1 MILSLQGCMAVGK
14 TTVVNRLRD
23 NAPWVHI
30 SYEENADVIRRVKE
44 SGLDKNRYE
53 DYLQIQRLWIEN
65 EVSRYRSAAGY
76 PCTVMDFGA
85 EEIEFYTL
93 HYPQSIGQ
101 VWEIENALKD
111 ELAELR
117 RCLPSRILFLDASEE
132 TLRARRAHDP
142 VRTRPFFEHHLQ
154 RLMPLKREWFARK
167 DNVDWLCVDELSPQ
181 EVGERVK
188 AWAEA
193 CIGRNG

>member
-1 MILSLQGCMAVGK
+1 MVLSLQGCMAVGK
-14 TTVVNRLRD
+14 TTAVNWLRES
-23 NAPWVHI
+23 APWAHI
-30 SYEENADVIRRVKE
+30 SYEENADVIRRVKA
-44 SGLDKNRYE
+44 SGLDKNRYA
-53 DYLQIQRLWIEN
+53 DYLQIQRLWIAN
-65 EVSRYRSAAGY
+65 EISRYRSAEGY

-101 VWEIENALKD
+101 VWEIEDALKD

-117 RCLPSRILFLDASEE
+117 LCLPSRILFLDASEE
-132 TLRARRAHDP
+132 TLRARRANDP

-167 DNVDWLCVDELSPQ
+167 DNVDWLRVDELSPQ

-188 AWAEA
+188 SWAEA
-193 CIGRNG
+193 CIGRKG